1 MVACISTLSIFSVLG
16 NGLVI
21 GIIARFKKLRTFPN
35 ILIANLALV
44 DLLNA
49 LINMPIYL
57 LYAVLEVSWFKG
69 KTLAI
74 LSFCLHRLSQLLNM
88 VSMLVLLVNVLLA
101 VAFDLRYFTWKT
113 NERAMAIVVFEW
125 LFSIAV
131 VLSTSVSLFDVDL
144 MLMCS
149 IIVSSSLRNRDS
161 SWQPPRLCL
170 LCPWYL
176 LRQRLN
182 LSQLQAEA
190 RLQQDIKA
198 SKTVAMTVLASLVC
212 YIQTVVYAASG
223 RQDNDLTNAWLA
235 FLVTFSI
242 FISSGINPVIYCFRT
257 RRFRLALEQ
266 LVKDPYGRS
275 PFQETNERVEQ
286 NVRRLITKQAVAS
299 KNITKKRDEEASK
312 ENVPQ
317 PSGLGND
324 VKLLTHKLE
333 PGTPVVKT
341 AWAEN
346 DQNGSQGKSSANIEK
361 RPTASGVNTK
371 QEVIVEVHIYDKNK
385 GHLQNATKK

>member
-74 LSFCLHRLSQLLNM
+74 LSFCFHRLSQLLNM

-101 VAFDLRYFTWKT
+101 LAFDLRYFTWKT

-125 LFSIAV
+125 LFSIVV
-131 VLSTSVSLFDVDL
+131 VLSSSVSLFDVDL
-144 MLMCS
+144 QDAHVFYYRQQFFKEQRLFVAAAS
-149 IIVSSSLRNRDS
+149 ALFVVSVVVVGILTVYFVRRRKL
-161 SWQPPRLCL
+161 Q
-170 LCPWYL
+170 
-176 LRQRLN
+176 RQRLN

-190 RLQQDIKA
+190 RLKLDIKA
-198 SKTVAMTVLASLVC
+198 SKTVAMTVLAFLVS
-212 YIQTVVYAASG
+212 YIQPVLYG

-235 FLVTFSI
+235 FLVTLSI

-257 RRFRLALEQ
+257 RRFRLALKQ
-266 LVKDPYGRS
+266 LVKDPCGRS
-275 PFQETNERVEQ
+275 PFQETNERVEK
-286 NVRRLITKQAVAS
+286 NVQRQITKQAAAR
-299 KNITKKRDEEASK
+299 KNITNKHEEEPSK
-312 ENVPQ
+312 ENAPQ

-324 VKLLTHKLE
+324 VRLSTHELE

-346 DQNGSQGKSSANIEK
+346 DQNGSQGKNLANIGE

-371 QEVIVEVHIYDKNK
+371 QEVAVEVHI
-385 GHLQNATKK
+385 